1 MCVFDDDD
9 KCFLLL
15 SLHRKSR
22 FFFFTFESLTSI
34 FKLLLFLVSTSAVE
48 VRKWSFEKRE
58 WVRKNERE
66 TQEEEEER
74 ELDEYDGVFGVWFL
88 VYGF

>member
-1 MCVFDDDD
+1 MVCWLSIKNKSNLQD
-9 KCFLLL
+9 KIAINH
-15 SLHRKSR
+15 SMA
-22 FFFFTFESLTSI
+22 T
-34 FKLLLFLVSTSAVE
+34 LLLFLVSTSAVE
-48 VRKWSFEKRE
+48 VRRWSFEKRE

-66 TQEEEEER
+66 TQEEEEEEEER